1 MADGKSLTR
10 SGASLSDLEAAAVER
25 LDDAEA
31 LLRTGRYAASI
42 MSGFYSL
49 EIRLKVII
57 CRRLQVGNLPRI
69 FETHDLGALIL
80 HAGLS
85 RKIREVRRP
94 REIVDHWGELLEL
107 SNNLDQLRY
116 RSDPVT
122 WDRNQA
128 ERALHLLRDAP
139 NGVLPWLEKQASI
152 KSR

>member
-1 MADGKSLTR
+1 MADGRSLTR
-10 SGASLSDLEAAAVER
+10 SGASLADLEAAAVER

-42 MSGFYSL
+42 MSAFYSL

-57 CRRLQVGNLPRI
+57 CRRLQIENLPRI
-69 FETHDLGALIL
+69 FETHDLDALIL

-94 REIVDHWGELLEL
+94 RELVDHWDELLEL
-107 SNNLDQLRY
+107 SSDLDQIRY

-122 WDRNQA
+122 WDRNKA
-128 ERALHLLRDAP
+128 ERVLHLMRDKP
-139 NGVLPWLEKQASI
+139 NGVLPWLERQASI